1 MNTEELLEHIGG
13 DYYGAYNLLDEK
25 CPNVER
31 RFKRLTKALAALL
44 DEVKQEFPDACY
56 YTASGGF
63 NLLLGE
69 SDAGANKMVALSASR
84 HYLSVGD
91 LRILND

>member
-13 DYYGAYNLLDEK
+13 DYCVAYNLLDEK

-44 DEVKQEFPDACY
+44 DEIKQEFPDACY

-63 NLLLGE
+63 NLLLGD
-69 SDAGANKMVALSASR
+69 SDAGSKMVALSAS

-91 LRILND
+91 GDF

>member
-1 MNTEELLEHIGG
+1 MKTEELIERISG
-13 DYYGAYNLLDEK
+13 DQYEAYRLLDEK
-25 CPNVER
+25 CPNIER

-44 DEVKQEFPDACY
+44 DEVKRDFPDANY

-63 NLLLGE
+63 NLLLG
-69 SDAGANKMVALSASR
+69 DADGGSSMIALSAS

-91 LRILND
+91 GDF

>member
-1 MNTEELLEHIGG
+1 MNTEELIERIDG
-13 DYYGAYNLLDEK
+13 DQYEANRLLDEK

-44 DEVKQEFPDACY
+44 DEVKQEYPDANY

-69 SDAGANKMVALSASR
+69 IEGGSSMIALSASS
-84 HYLSVGD
+84 YLSVGD
-91 LRILND
+91 GDF

>member
-1 MNTEELLEHIGG
+1 MNTEELIERIDG
-13 DYYGAYNLLDEK
+13 DQYEAYRLLDEK

-44 DEVKQEFPDACY
+44 DEVKQEYPDANY

-69 SDAGANKMVALSASR
+69 IEGGSSMIALSAS

-91 LRILND
+91 GDF

>member
-1 MNTEELLEHIGG
+1 MNTEELVERIDG
-13 DYYGAYNLLDEK
+13 DCYEAHRLLDEK

-44 DEVKQEFPDACY
+44 DEVKQSYPDANY

-63 NLLLGE
+63 NLLLGDI
-69 SDAGANKMVALSASR
+69 DAGSTMIALSAS

-91 LRILND
+91 GDF

>member
-1 MNTEELLEHIGG
+1 MNTEELLEHIDIG
-13 DYYGAYNLLDEK
+13 DYYEAYILLCDK
-25 CPNVER
+25 FPTAER

-44 DEVKQEFPDACY
+44 DEVRQEFPDAGY

-69 SDAGANKMVALSASR
+69 SDAGNRVVALSASS
-84 HYLSVGD
+84 YLSVGD
-91 LRILND
+91 GDF

>member
-1 MNTEELLEHIGG
+1 MNTEELIERIDGNQ
-13 DYYGAYNLLDEK
+13 YEAYRLLDEK
-25 CPNVER
+25 CPNIER

-44 DEVKQEFPDACY
+44 DEVKQEYPDANY

-69 SDAGANKMVALSASR
+69 IEGGSSMIALSASS
-84 HYLSVGD
+84 YLSVGD
-91 LRILND
+91 GDF

>member
-1 MNTEELLEHIGG
+1 MNTKELIERIDGNQ
-13 DYYGAYNLLDEK
+13 YEAYRLLDEK
-25 CPNVER
+25 CPNIER

-44 DEVKQEFPDACY
+44 DEVKQEYPDANY

-69 SDAGANKMVALSASR
+69 IEGGSSMIALSASS
-84 HYLSVGD
+84 YLSVGD
-91 LRILND
+91 GDF

>member
-31 RFKRLTKALAALL
+31 RFKRITKALAALL

-69 SDAGANKMVALSASR
+69 SDAGNKMVALSAS

-91 LRILND
+91 GDF

>member
-1 MNTEELLEHIGG
+1 MNTEELIERIDG
-13 DYYGAYNLLDEK
+13 DQYEAYRLLDEK
-25 CPNVER
+25 CPNIER

-44 DEVKQEFPDACY
+44 DEVKQEYPDANY

-69 SDAGANKMVALSASR
+69 IEGGSSMIALSASS
-84 HYLSVGD
+84 YLSVGD
-91 LRILND
+91 GDF